1 MRDIHRSCH
10 LRAPVLYLPL
20 QAPSDTAKTG
30 SPGLGEKEG
39 GQKAAPFY
47 FDQAQDLSIAQAMNS
62 KPLEQVLPILG
73 FNGDVLISNN
83 LDAGFGLKLGLP
95 ELLSCSREKL
105 YMLHDTFERIVGLLP
120 AGTLMHKQDFFLV
133 DQFLGGNKTQ
143 LDDHQKSL
151 TASYLGHFQGRPFLR
166 HECYLYVSLLNV
178 GLLKGYLGSSLIFSR
193 KARQNEN
200 RVYAKLEELKANLV
214 SLFSQ
219 SGISCS
225 LVDERQAVGDEHS
238 PGLIERYLTLNFQQ
252 GAPVL
257 GGIDFRDRLR
267 VADRFVEVLSLSDHS
282 HLPST
287 VVPVGEHPTNG
298 LPVSWAYPVSWSL
311 SFSHITNQFIYVPDQ
326 QQVKAGLESSYKKI
340 YSLSRFST
348 ENKVNAGNIGNF
360 LDTVQATGDKIVKTH
375 FNVMVFDDSL
385 KQLKEHKS
393 ELSSAFSLMNCFPY
407 QHTFDLP
414 MLFFACVPFSTQ
426 LPETELFLTQVPQAC
441 CLSNFEG
448 AVEDVKSGFTTFFS
462 NRQEGCP
469 VRVDLS
475 DKPMEKHL
483 IHNRNKLIIGGS
495 GSGKSFF
502 TNHIL
507 RQYAESRDCHVV
519 LLDVGR
525 SYELLAR
532 YLDEYLKDRGG
543 ARMVEFTTENPISFN
558 PFVLEGEL
566 DMERKQT
573 ILSVIYTI
581 YKENL
586 TEMEKDV
593 IAHSLTAY
601 FKEPVQNRSFDSYFE
616 FCRGFIPQLV
626 QEESLD
632 FNCPEFF
639 FILSKYYNEGEYGYL
654 LNKPMQTDEFF
665 RCPFLVFELDNIKD
679 HAVIFPVATL
689 IIMDIFLQKMRRLK
703 GTRKV
708 ICIEEAWKA
717 IATPQMAGYI
727 KYFFKT
733 IRKFFG
739 EAMVVTQEV
748 DDVISSPIIRD
759 AIINNADT
767 RILLDMGKFRNKFD
781 QISQTLGLSEFQKEQ
796 VLSINKNL
804 PAGRKLKEAF
814 IAFGAHSRVFAL
826 EVSRPEYY
834 CYTSEQKEKQLVMGK
849 SNENPGSGFLQALKS
864 V

>member
-1 MRDIHRSCH
+1 
-10 LRAPVLYLPL
+10 
-20 QAPSDTAKTG
+20 
-30 SPGLGEKEG
+30 
-39 GQKAAPFY
+39 
-47 FDQAQDLSIAQAMNS
+47 MNS

-73 FNGDVLISNN
+73 FNGEFLISNN
-83 LDAGFGLKLGLP
+83 LDAGFGLKLQLP

-105 YMLHDTFERIVGLLP
+105 YMLHDTFQRVAGLLP
-120 AGTLMHKQDFFLV
+120 AGTLMHKQDFFLI
-133 DQFLGGNKTQ
+133 DKFMDGDNIQTGNYQ
-143 LDDHQKSL
+143 NSL
-151 TASYLGHFQGRPFLR
+151 TACYLEHFQGRPFLR

-178 GLLKGYLGSSLIFSR
+178 GLLKGYLGSALIFSR
-193 KARQNEN
+193 KARQKEN
-200 RVYAKLEELKANLV
+200 MVYNKLEELKANLI
-214 SLFSQ
+214 SLFLQ
-219 SGISCS
+219 SGIACTP
-225 LVDERQAVGDEHS
+225 VDERQAVGDESS
-238 PGLIERYLTLNFQQ
+238 PGLIERFLTLNFQQ

-267 VADRFVEVLSLSDHS
+267 VADRFVEILSLSDYS
-282 HLPST
+282 HLPSSF
-287 VVPVGEHPTNG
+287 VPVTEHPTNG
-298 LPVSWAYPVSWSL
+298 LPVSWAYPVSWNL

-326 QQVKAGLESSYKKI
+326 QQTKASLESGYKKI

-348 ENKVNAGNIGNF
+348 ENRVNAGNIENF
-360 LDTVQATGDKIVKTH
+360 LDTVQTTGDKIVKTH
-375 FNVMVFDDSL
+375 FNVIVFDDSL
-385 KQLKEHKS
+385 KRLKEHKS

-426 LPETELFLTQVPQAC
+426 LPETELFITQIPQAC

-448 AVEDVKSGFTTFFS
+448 AIEDVKSDFTTFFS
-462 NRQEGCP
+462 NRLEGCP

-475 DKPMEKHL
+475 DKPMEDHL

-507 RQYAESRDCHVV
+507 RQYAESKDCHVV

-525 SYELLAR
+525 SYELLTG
-532 YLDEYLKDRGG
+532 YLNEYLEDRGG
-543 ARMVEFTTENPISFN
+543 ARMIEFTTDNPISFN

-586 TEMEKDV
+586 TGMEKDV
-593 IAHSLTAY
+593 IAHSLTGY
-601 FKEPVQNRSFDSYFE
+601 YEIPVPDRSFDSYYD

-639 FILSKYYNEGEYGYL
+639 FILSKYYREGEYGYL

-679 HAVIFPVATL
+679 HPVIFPVATL
-689 IIMDIFLQKMRRLK
+689 IIMDIFLQKMRHLK

-834 CYTSEQKEKQLVMGK
+834 CYSSEQKEKQLVLGMGR
-849 SNENPGSGFLQALKS
+849 EYPEAGFLHILKS
-864 V
+864 M